1 MMDGIFYV
9 QWYPMQRRL
18 GLISKNG
25 NFDEFKAQVDAV
37 DKFRKSVIVPVNDKY
52 KNCSENEM
60 IDAFV
65 KTSTRQD
72 HRWEAT
78 AK

>member
-25 NFDEFKAQVDAV
+25 DFDEFKAQVDAV
-37 DKFRKSVIVPVNDKY
+37 DKFRKSVIVPVSSKY
-52 KNCSENEM
+52 KQYNYTENEM
-60 IDAFV
+60 IDDFI

-72 HRWEAT
+72 HRWEA
-78 AK
+78 

>member
-1 MMDGIFYV
+1 MDGIFYV
-9 QWYPMQRRL
+9 QWYPMQHRL

-52 KNCSENEM
+52 KNYSENEM
-60 IDAFV
+60 IDTFI

-72 HRWEAT
+72 HRWEA
-78 AK
+78 